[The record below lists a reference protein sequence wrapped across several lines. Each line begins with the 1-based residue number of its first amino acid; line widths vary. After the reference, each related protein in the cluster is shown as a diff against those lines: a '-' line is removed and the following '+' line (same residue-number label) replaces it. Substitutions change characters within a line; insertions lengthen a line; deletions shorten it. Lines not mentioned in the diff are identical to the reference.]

1 MENNTLKT
9 YPPVARALL
18 QKGAD
23 DLVGAVKDRI
33 DDLLK
38 LADSGDPKFIG
49 DDERKDDERKL
60 ALIGIRKS
68 LPYFCRNLEWVFCD
82 NADDL
87 YYLLNSV
94 ASGSAQWTTKG
105 LKRVHEVLNRYSAE
119 VE

>member
-1 MENNTLKT
+1 MENNTMKT

-23 DLVGAVKDRI
+23 DLVVAVKSRI

-38 LADSGDPKFIG
+38 LSDSGDPKFVC
-49 DDERKDDERKL
+49 DDERKQAL
-60 ALIGIRKS
+60 ADIKRS
-68 LPYFCRNLEWVFCD
+68 VPYFCRNLEWVFTD

-87 YYLLNSV
+87 YYLLNSM

-119 VE
+119 VK